1 MSGKA
6 RTTHGWCF
14 AVMMCLLAGTIS
26 SCKLDNL
33 LFYAKQLSSYSVST
47 RIVPDS
53 VREFVSLR
61 SMGNTI
67 YGFFVRSG
75 GANSDKTILYCHGNR
90 ESIEAYWDRVE
101 LLYQGG
107 YNVFIFD
114 YQGFGMSGG
123 EASEEALYADGR
135 AALAY
140 ITSRPDVNSRNLIY
154 YGYSL
159 GAVVAINLASGLAQ
173 PSVLICESPFAS
185 GESVLRSGTL
195 IDIPGQVVLKGKF
208 DNAATVRQVRAPF
221 LLFHG
226 TDDRFLDIEKNG
238 QVVFDNANEP
248 KKFIRVAGAGHT
260 TVPYVLGAEAYLQ
273 DIADFVQ
280 AHKPTPEAR

>member
-1 MSGKA
+1 MSGKPLTA
-6 RTTHGWCF
+6 YRWFF
-14 AVMMCLLAGTIS
+14 AAMICVLAGTTS
-26 SCKLDNL
+26 SCKLDSL
-33 LFYAKQLSSYSVST
+33 LFNTKQLSSYAVST
-47 RIVPDS
+47 RIIPDS

-61 SMGNTI
+61 SMGNAI
-67 YGFFVRSG
+67 YGFYVRSS

-140 ITSRPDVNSRNLIY
+140 VTSRPDVSPRNLLY

-159 GAVVAINLASGLAQ
+159 GAVVAINLAAGSTQ
-173 PSVLICESPFAS
+173 PSVLVCESPFAS
-185 GESVLRSGTL
+185 GEAVLQSGTL
-195 IDIPGQVVLKGKF
+195 IDIPGQIALKGKF
-208 DNAATVRQVRAPF
+208 DNAATIRQVRAPF

-226 TDDRFLDIEKNG
+226 TDDRFVDIEKNG

-248 KKFIRVAGAGHT
+248 KKFIRVSGAGHT
-260 TVPYVLGAEAYLQ
+260 TVPYVLGVETYLQ
-273 DIADFVQ
+273 DIADFVL
-280 AHKPTPEAR
+280 AHKPTPEAP